1 MKTKMRQRD
10 RVVRSMALPFLKPLR
25 LAGGSRGRMGVRGLA
40 RPRATGQDIADLA
53 AAKQAMEE
61 VSMNGAESLVR
72 TLVGGGVD
80 VCFANPGTSEMH
92 FVAAL
97 DRVDGM
103 RCILGLFEGVVTGAA
118 DGYARM
124 SEKPAATLL
133 HLGPGM
139 ANGLANIHNAN
150 KASTPMVNIVG
161 DHATYHRR
169 YDAPLTTDIET
180 AARPFSRWV
189 KTSPDA
195 QSVAADGAAAIA
207 AARTPPGQIATLILP
222 ADTAWNEGSGPVPVP
237 PPTAAAAA
245 SSEAI
250 AAAARVLRSGEPA
263 LLLLAGRA
271 LRAEGLAL
279 AGRIARKTGA
289 RLMAQGS
296 NARTQR
302 GRGRVFVERVPYV
315 VDQAVKVLAG
325 LKHIVLVGAKMPV
338 AFFAYPD
345 KPSLLSP
352 PDCQGHVLVRPEE
365 DALGALEA
373 LAEALGAHSTPVPIL
388 DEARPAPATGA
399 ITAEALGASLAALL
413 PENAIVVDEA
423 VTTGRGFF
431 VPTRSAAPHDW
442 LSNMGG
448 SIGIAM
454 PLATGAAVACP
465 DRKVVALEGDGSGMY
480 TLQALW
486 TQAREGLDVTTLVFS
501 NRSYAILRGELANV
515 GAGNPGRK
523 ALDMLDLGHPDLDW
537 VGLARAMGVPG
548 ARVATMSEF
557 NRCLAGGISAPGPFL
572 IEVVL

>member
-1 MKTKMRQRD
+1 
-10 RVVRSMALPFLKPLR
+10 
-25 LAGGSRGRMGVRGLA
+25 
-40 RPRATGQDIADLA
+40 
-53 AAKQAMEE
+53 
-61 VSMNGAESLVR
+61 MNGAESLVR

-103 RCILGLFEGVVTGAA
+103 RCVLGLFEGVVTGAA

-124 SEKPAATLL
+124 SEEPAATLL

-169 YDAPLTTDIET
+169 YDAPLTTDIEA

-195 QSVAADGAAAIA
+195 LSVAADGALAIA

-222 ADTAWNEGSGPVPVP
+222 ADTAWNEGSGPAPVP
-237 PPTAAAAA
+237 PAVAPAGV
-245 SSEAI
+245 SPEAV
-250 AAAARVLRSGEPA
+250 AAAARILRSGEAA
-263 LLLLAGRA
+263 LLLLTGRA
-271 LRAEGLAL
+271 LRADGLDL
-279 AGRIARKTGA
+279 AGRIAVKTGA
-289 RLMAQGS
+289 KLMAQGS

-302 GRGRVFVERVPYV
+302 GRGRVFVERIPYV
-315 VDQAVKVLAG
+315 VDQAVRVLSG
-325 LKHIVLVGAKMPV
+325 LRHIVLVGAKMPV

-345 KPSLLSP
+345 KPSVLSP
-352 PDCQGHVLVRPEE
+352 PDCQAHVLARPEE
-365 DALGALEA
+365 DSIGALAALADELGARSTAAAVVNDRPPA
-373 LAEALGAHSTPVPIL
+373 L
-388 DEARPAPATGA
+388 ATGA
-399 ITAEALGASLAALL
+399 ITSDALGASLGALL
-413 PENAIVVDEA
+413 PEDAIVIDEA

-431 VPTRSAAPHDW
+431 HPTRAAAPHDW

-448 SIGIAM
+448 AIGMGM
-454 PLATGAAVACP
+454 PVATGAAIACP
-465 DRKVVALEGDGSGMY
+465 GRKVISLEGDGSGMY
-480 TLQALW
+480 TLQSLW
-486 TQAREGLDVTTLVFS
+486 TQAREALDVTTLVFA
-501 NRSYAILRGELANV
+501 NRSYAILRGELASV

-548 ARVATMSEF
+548 ARVTRMDEF
-557 NRCLAGGISAPGPFL
+557 NRRLAEGIATPGPFL
-572 IEVVL
+572 VEVVI